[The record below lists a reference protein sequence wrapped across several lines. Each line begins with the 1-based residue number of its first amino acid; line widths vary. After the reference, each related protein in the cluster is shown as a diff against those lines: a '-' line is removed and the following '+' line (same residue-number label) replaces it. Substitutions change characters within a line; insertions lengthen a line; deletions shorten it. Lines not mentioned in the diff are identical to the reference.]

1 MQGYCDRR
9 AEKRENTGNV
19 ALRHLDDCDGMHNRP
34 TMLLLNVGHAIDH
47 MFLLIFATAVTTI
60 ALEFGFTRWEDL
72 MPYSTAAF
80 FFFGVCAL
88 PAGRLGD
95 HWGRRSMMILF
106 FVGMGGASILVSLTQ
121 SAIQLALALAL
132 LGCFAAIYHPVGIPM
147 LVQGS
152 LRPGWTIGVNG
163 FAGNLGVACSAVVT
177 GYLVKYFGWR
187 MAFVVPGLLSIACGF
202 AFARAAK
209 IESVPPARRVAT
221 QVELPASLFAR
232 VMLVL
237 TLASTGATLLFNF
250 STNGNY
256 ELLRERFAAIS
267 RDPADLGLMLAGG
280 RGKVLS
286 LEECHLTAP
295 WFAELLLT
303 VRTWWEESGLRAY
316 HHRSNEGSLRTLIVR
331 EGQRTGDKM
340 VMLTV
345 SGNPD
350 FALTKQQIE
359 GFTQVVKGMV
369 PEASIFLRIQQI
381 AKGSPT
387 QFFEIHLSGPDHI
400 QERLHIDDAVL
411 TFKISPSSFFQPNT
425 LQAEKLYSRALQMAD
440 VPPQAHVL
448 DLYCGTGTLGMAW
461 ALLAGQV
468 TGVELNPYAVFD
480 AQANAKLNQM
490 SNFQVLCGD
499 VGALLPQLTSGTPP
513 DLVVLDPPRSGLD
526 SSALKHL
533 IALAPEK
540 ILYISCN
547 PNTQAENIH
556 VLAEAGYQ
564 LLELQPVDQF
574 PHTVHIENI
583 ALLQQN

>member
-1 MQGYCDRR
+1 MLFGMQEIPLSNHARCKHASECGGCKTQHVAYE
-9 AEKRENTGNV
+9 AQLSEK
-19 ALRHLDDCDGMHNRP
+19 
-34 TMLLLNVGHAIDH
+34 
-47 MFLLIFATAVTTI
+47 
-60 ALEFGFTRWEDL
+60 
-72 MPYSTAAF
+72 
-80 FFFGVCAL
+80 
-88 PAGRLGD
+88 
-95 HWGRRSMMILF
+95 
-106 FVGMGGASILVSLTQ
+106 Q
-121 SAIQLALALAL
+121 
-132 LGCFAAIYHPVGIPM
+132 
-147 LVQGS
+147 
-152 LRPGWTIGVNG
+152 
-163 FAGNLGVACSAVVT
+163 
-177 GYLVKYFGWR
+177 
-187 MAFVVPGLLSIACGF
+187 
-202 AFARAAK
+202 
-209 IESVPPARRVAT
+209 
-221 QVELPASLFAR
+221 AR
-232 VMLVL
+232 VE
-237 TLASTGATLLFNF
+237 ALFESFLKEGKTQIHPIIPCLSPWAYRNKMEF
-250 STNGNY
+250 SFSQNRAGVH
-256 ELLRERFAAIS
+256 F
-267 RDPADLGLMLAGG
+267 LGLMLAGG

-295 WFAELLLT
+295 WFAELLGV
-303 VRTWWEESGLRAY
+303 VRAWWEESGLRAY

-350 FALTKQQIE
+350 FALTKPQIE
-359 GFTQVVKGMV
+359 GFTQVVKGMI

-425 LQAEKLYSRALQMAD
+425 LQAEKLYSRALQMAGMQ
-440 VPPQAHVL
+440 PQAHVL
-448 DLYCGTGTLGMAW
+448 DLYCGTGTLGMAF
-461 ALLAGQV
+461 ALRAGRV

-480 AQANAKLNQM
+480 AQANAQLNQM
-490 SNFQVLCGD
+490 GNIEILRGD
-499 VGALLPQLTSGTPP
+499 VGALLPQLVSEAPP

-526 SSALKHL
+526 PAALKHL

-547 PNTQAENIH
+547 PNTQAENIR

-583 ALLQQN
+583 ALLRR